1 MQAMFIFA
9 LLCFKA
15 SSYDLCSLGY
25 LSKRSFNWK
34 DFMYTL
40 KQFQLG
46 MMDCK
51 QVQNNRQ

>member
-1 MQAMFIFA
+1 MFIFA

-25 LSKRSFNWK
+25 LIKRSFHWK